1 MQIVIKGTI
10 KPDWVDYNGH
20 MGDYAYTIVFTEAVD
35 AFMNEAGLDAGH
47 RHATGCTLRMSALR
61 IAFLRELHEGDSFDV
76 RLRIVERQ
84 AQSLRLF
91 GQMIDAGSGQDAAL
105 SDLVLIYAPAADDG
119 IACAHDFPE
128 AIRIKLDQIHQSD
141 RDAPPSPWLLSRIGI
156 RRKA

>member
-1 MQIVIKGTI
+1 MRAI
-10 KPDWVDYNGH
+10 
-20 MGDYAYTIVFTEAVD
+20 AS
-35 AFMNEAGLDAGH
+35 
-47 RHATGCTLRMSALR
+47 MS
-61 IAFLRELHEGDSFDV
+61 
-76 RLRIVERQ
+76 ERQ

-128 AIRIKLDQIHQSD
+128 TIRIKLDQIHQSD
-141 RDAPPSPWLLSRIGI
+141 RGAPPSPWLLSRIGI